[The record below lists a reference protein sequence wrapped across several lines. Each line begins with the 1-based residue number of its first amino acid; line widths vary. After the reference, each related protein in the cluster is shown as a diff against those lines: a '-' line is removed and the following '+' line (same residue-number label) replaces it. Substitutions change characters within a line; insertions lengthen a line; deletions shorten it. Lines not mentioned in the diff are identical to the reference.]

1 MGASMYIVKVK
12 CFGDIIIIFVN
23 QIARVS
29 YPNRSKLK
37 PKTVKMKYFRCVW
50 MSFLKLSN
58 GIKFWSGFLKLDM
71 HGKTTWLQ

>member
-23 QIARVS
+23 QIVRVS

-37 PKTVKMKYFRCVW
+37 PKTVKKNGYFRCVW
-50 MSFLKLSN
+50 MAFFKTA
-58 GIKFWSGFLKLDM
+58 GLD
-71 HGKTTWLQ
+71 